1 MAEERETGWDPGS
14 FLGLAM
20 PYCDCRTA
28 GAVVIPAPYEATVSY
43 GAGAGKGPA
52 GILGA
57 SRQIELYDRELD
69 SEPALRYGIHT
80 EPPLAF
86 AQGEAAG
93 AVLGRIA
100 ARVAAA
106 AEKRRFFLVLG
117 GEHGISPGVFAG
129 LVRARP
135 NERFDIVHLDAHAD
149 LRDSYEGNPRSHA
162 CAARRLLD
170 NPACGFLWQFGIRS
184 LCAGEAAFIRKN
196 PQRVRTWFA
205 EETIPHPD
213 ADWRRELAKGL
224 AGKKVFLTFDVDA
237 LDPAVVP
244 GTGTPEPDGLAWRT
258 ALEICRVVA
267 DSAAETAGMDAVEAA
282 PVPGLHYSEFNIAKL
297 LYLMMSRLM
306 PGAAAS
312 S

>member
-1 MAEERETGWDPGS
+1 MVEKRETDWNAGA
-14 FLGLAM
+14 FLGLAF
-20 PYCDCRTA
+20 PHCDPRTA

-43 GAGAGKGPA
+43 GGGTGRGPA
-52 GILGA
+52 GILEA
-57 SRQIELYDRELD
+57 SRQVEIYDRELD

-86 AQGEAAG
+86 AQGEAAD
-93 AVLGRIA
+93 AVHDRLA

-106 AEKRRFFLVLG
+106 AEKHRFFLVLG

-129 LVRARP
+129 LARARP
-135 NERFDIVHLDAHAD
+135 GECFDIVHLDAHAD
-149 LRDSYEGNPRSHA
+149 LRDSYEGNPCSHA

-184 LCAGEAAFIRKN
+184 LCAEEAAFIREN
-196 PQRVRTWFA
+196 PRRVRTWFA
-205 EETIPHPD
+205 EEATPHPD
-213 ADWRRELAKGL
+213 AAWRRELAKGL
-224 AGKKVFLTFDVDA
+224 AGKKIFLTFDVDA

-258 ALEICRVVA
+258 VLEICRVVA

-282 PVPGLHYSEFNIAKL
+282 PIPGLHYSEFNVAKL
-297 LYLMMSRLM
+297 LYLMMNRLM
-306 PGAAAS
+306 PIATP
-312 S
+312 